1 MPSKRQSSD
10 KDAVLMDFHALATL
24 YASGKVKPSEV
35 VNINLPSGRFLHNPA
50 KKTVKDASRWAT
62 QQVDNAKAASSDWL
76 DGVMHPSRDPIAAGI
91 AAAGKW
97 EDKVKKAITDKRFE
111 KGLRKSSL
119 SEIQQIATAVGTGG
133 YETGVEA
140 RRQKVQRVVQ
150 ELQPLVQA
158 ASDSIQA
165 IPDTTDA
172 DRIKRLTEA
181 RRLMIEV
188 GKRRAG

>member
-1 MPSKRQSSD
+1 
-10 KDAVLMDFHALATL
+10 MDEDYLNTNF
-24 YASGKVKPSEV
+24 
-35 VNINLPSGRFLHNPA
+35 
-50 KKTVKDASRWAT
+50 DAS
-62 QQVDNAKAASSDWL
+62 
-76 DGVMHPSRDPIAAGI
+76 I
-91 AAAGKW
+91 
-97 EDKVKKAITDKRFE
+97 DKLKKAIAEKRFE
-111 KGLRKSSL
+111 KNLRKSSL
-119 SEIQQIATAVGTGG
+119 SEIQTIAAAVGTGG

-140 RRQKVQRVVQ
+140 RRSKVTRVVN

-158 ASDSIQA
+158 ASDAIQA